1 MNTVLYL
8 VVPCYNEETVL
19 PVTAPFFL
27 NKIEELVGC
36 SKISH
41 ESRILFV
48 DDGSTDGTWTIIE
61 NLAKDYAAVK
71 GIRLSRNRG
80 HQNALLAGLMEAK
93 EFCDISISMDCD
105 GQDDINAVDKM
116 IDEYLSGADIV
127 YGVRD
132 NRKSD
137 TWFKKSSA
145 RCYYR
150 VLNILGADT
159 IYNHADYRL
168 LSKRVLEEL
177 AEYKEVNLYLRG
189 MVPLIGFK
197 STSVF
202 YERHKRLAG
211 KSKYP
216 LRKMISLAFD
226 GITSFTVKP
235 IHIITVFGFIVALI
249 SGIGVVWSVIAK
261 LLGNT
266 VAGWTSTVCIICF
279 LGGIQLLSLGV
290 IGEYIGKIYL
300 ETKKRPRY
308 VIKDRTSDNNK

>member
-1 MNTVLYL
+1 MDTILYL

-27 NKIEELVGC
+27 NKIEELIGC
-36 SKISH
+36 SKISP
-41 ESRILFV
+41 ESRVLFV
-48 DDGSTDGTWTIIE
+48 DDGSTDGTWSIID
-61 NLAKDYAAVK
+61 NMSKDYSTVK

-80 HQNALLAGLMEAK
+80 HQNALYAGLMEAK
-93 EFCDISISMDCD
+93 EYCDISISIDCD

-116 IDEYLSGADIV
+116 VDEYMSGADIV

-145 RCYYR
+145 KCYYK
-150 VLNILGADT
+150 VLNIFGANV

-177 AEYKEVNLYLRG
+177 SKYKEVNLYLRG

-216 LRKMISLAFD
+216 LRKMISLGFN

-249 SGIGVVWSVIAK
+249 SGIGVIWSVIAK
-261 LLGNT
+261 LLGRT

-279 LGGIQLLSLGV
+279 LGGIQLLSIGV

-300 ETKKRPRY
+300 ETKNRPRY